1 MELLLS
7 DVRWMVAPL
16 LACLLLSATL
26 VYMGIHV
33 LARQVIFVDLALAQ
47 IAALGA
53 TYATVLGY
61 DAMHGE
67 DSLPVALFSL
77 AFTFV
82 GAGLFAVAR
91 MKRDRVPQ
99 EAFIGIVYA
108 SASAAAILILAR
120 SPTGGEQL
128 RHMMVGDILL
138 VSMPTIATDAGLFAM
153 VGVIHVIFRRK
164 FLAISMNAAA
174 VQQSGVNIRAWD
186 LLFYMTFGVL
196 VTRSVAVAGVLLVFS
211 YLIVPAVIAQMWREG
226 VANRLILGWSVAV
239 AASVTGI
246 LVSFWADYPTGP
258 TVVMSLASFLV
269 VSGVLYYVIHAPVRA
284 RAMANIA
291 AMALFAVVFFG
302 VLSQFEKQPEQAAA
316 APMSVTDTL
325 LEELNHEGA
334 AQLEAVGYLGEIVDD
349 DRVAPALMALLDRTD
364 SEQIVE
370 GVATALGALG
380 DARAVPAL
388 QAAASRG
395 YDAFLRLSLASALVE
410 LSNSSGYEVALD
422 VLADPDA
429 GFARFQALELISA
442 AAGEDFDYDPLET
455 VDANQAAFERIELW
469 VRELAT
475 REGSS
480 QFDQ

>member
-67 DSLPVALFSL
+67 DSLAVALFSL

-128 RHMMVGDILL
+128 RHMLVGDILL
-138 VSMPTIATDAGLFAM
+138 VSMPTIATDAVLFAM
-153 VGVIHVIFRRK
+153 VGVIHVIFRRR

-186 LLFYMTFGVL
+186 LLSYMTFGVL

-284 RAMANIA
+284 RAMVNIA
-291 AMALFAVVFFG
+291 TMALLAVVFFE
-302 VLSQFEKQPEQAAA
+302 VLSRFEKQPEQAA

-349 DRVAPALMALLDRTD
+349 DRVVPALMALLDRAD

-370 GVATALGALG
+370 GVAAALGTLG

-395 YDAFLRLSLASALVE
+395 YDAFLRLSLASALVK
-410 LSNSSGYEVALD
+410 LTHSSGYEVALD
-422 VLADPDA
+422 VLSDPDA
-429 GFARFQALELISA
+429 GFARFQALELISV

-455 VDANQAAFERIELW
+455 VDANRAAFERIELW

-475 REGSS
+475 PEESS